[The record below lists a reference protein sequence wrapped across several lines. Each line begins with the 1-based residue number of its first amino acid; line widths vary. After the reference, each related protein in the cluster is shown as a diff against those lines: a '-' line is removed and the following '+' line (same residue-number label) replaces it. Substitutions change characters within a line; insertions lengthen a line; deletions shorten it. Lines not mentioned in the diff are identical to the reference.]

1 MFRRILQNQVPMMIM
16 MIEMISMMMM
26 MVTFDDNIDKAQR
39 KANIMTFEAN
49 FTSFRNFYF
58 VKKRP
63 ITHRDPPDPSDSPN
77 LLRTH
82 PTSLY
87 DATDHINHIFSES
100 SLHPLF
106 TDPLTTQPSLTHHP
120 PNPTFFPLYVVH
132 SVITVVNA

>member
-58 VKKRP
+58 VKK
-63 ITHRDPPDPSDSPN
+63 DPS
-77 LLRTH
+77 RTETH
-82 PTSLY
+82 QTHQTHQTY
-87 DATDHINHIFSES
+87 SE
-100 SLHPLF
+100 P
-106 TDPLTTQPSLTHHP
+106 TQPDH
-120 PNPTFFPLYVVH
+120 FFTL
-132 SVITVVNA
+132 